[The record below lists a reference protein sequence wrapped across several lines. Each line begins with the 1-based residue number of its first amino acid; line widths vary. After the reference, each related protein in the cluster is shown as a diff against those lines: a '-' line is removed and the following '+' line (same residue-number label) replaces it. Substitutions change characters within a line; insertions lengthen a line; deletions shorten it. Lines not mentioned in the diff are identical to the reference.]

1 MKKLTPRAFV
11 IFISIILLVL
21 LAACGAAATEY
32 EPIVVTEEPAAEEIV
47 ESVEVVVDET
57 AEIKA
62 TVAPAVEEPVEVAET
77 PIVQVT
83 KQVEVQPTSTPAI
96 TPIIP
101 GEEHIVELEWPGQM
115 QSGESNT
122 IRLTLIP
129 TAEGYT
135 LTQEYA
141 ENQVESST
149 LHIPRVEGYELWAA
163 SLLSGTGFVIDPSGK
178 QEQWLPVD
186 QPVTWRWSVTP
197 LQAGKQRLAVELWL
211 HWKPLDRFAGYPR
224 EYVAYSRSLDIQ
236 VTSFLGLDR
245 SQAFIVGVAGLFLGS
260 SLSLAAVTLKSGR
273 QRKPLRLLKP
283 NRTLKIETRQTIEL
297 SKPEVELLSALFQR
311 YERLV
316 IESEFL
322 SGYSGARTFL
332 SLPVQANGR
341 ADAFTIAKMG
351 ESSAMIQEFNNYETF
366 VKDTLPPITARIQ
379 HTPVTVAEKGKN
391 QPSRLAALQYTF
403 IGEQGT
409 LPTSLR
415 QALLLDP
422 RPELFLKLFDT
433 FGPNWWMQR
442 RPYTYRLAQEYDRL
456 LPTHVV
462 LAPASS
468 RSSHPVKPLNGIL
481 SPGKNRVE
489 MGDLVS
495 LAGFHVTEWKP
506 RQGTISLEGQP
517 EPGQPAMRIRWRS
530 LELPRQPVGQVI
542 ATRQTLL
549 KDLTSDL
556 ELFGLPDPL
565 QGLPGLLEESVIGS
579 QSIIHGDLNLENI
592 LLGPGDFLWLIDFAQ
607 TREGPPLFDFA
618 HLEADL
624 IAHVFAPRIN
634 HAGDYLALL
643 EGKPPQ
649 GLEPLAELSQALHII
664 ASRCLVN
671 ASRPREWQ
679 LARKVAIIGALKF
692 ANLDLR
698 ARQVLYLTA
707 ASINL

>member
-1 MKKLTPRAFV
+1 MKKLTPKPFV
-11 IFISIILLVL
+11 IFLSIILLVL

-32 EPIVVTEEPAAEEIV
+32 EPTIATEEPTAEEVV
-47 ESVEVVVDET
+47 ETVEVVVE
-57 AEIKA
+57 K
-62 TVAPAVEEPVEVAET
+62 TVEVKVTEAPAVEEPVEVDET
-77 PIVQVT
+77 PIIEVT
-83 KQVEVQPTSTPAI
+83 KPVEFQPTYTPAI

-101 GEEHIVELEWPGQM
+101 GEEHTVELEWPGQM

-129 TAEGYT
+129 TTEGYT
-135 LTQEYA
+135 ITQEYA
-141 ENQVESST
+141 DNQVESSA

-163 SLLSGTGFVIDPSGK
+163 SILSGTGFVIDPGGK

-197 LQAGKQRLAVELWL
+197 LQVGKQRLAVELWL

-224 EYVAYSRSLDIQ
+224 EYVAYSKSLDIQ
-236 VTSFLGLDR
+236 VNSFLGLDR
-245 SQAFIVGVAGLFLGS
+245 SQAFIIGVAGLFLGS
-260 SLSLAAVTLKSGR
+260 SLSLAAVTLKPRR
-273 QRKPLRLLKP
+273 QRKPLRVLAP
-283 NRTLKIETRQTIEL
+283 NQSLKIETKQAIEL
-297 SKPEVELLSALFQR
+297 SKPEVELLSVLFQR

-341 ADAFTIAKMG
+341 ADAFTIAKIG
-351 ESSAMIQEFNNYETF
+351 EAGAMIREFDNYEIF
-366 VKDTLPPITARIQ
+366 VKNTLPPITARIQ

-403 IGEQGT
+403 IGEQGI

-415 QALLLDP
+415 QVLLLDP

-462 LAPASS
+462 LAPLDGRPS
-468 RSSHPVKPLNGIL
+468 RPVKPLQGTL
-481 SPGKNRVE
+481 SPAKIRIEV
-489 MGDLVS
+489 GDLVS
-495 LAGFHVTEWKP
+495 LAGFRVTERKP
-506 RQGTISLEGQP
+506 HQGTISLEGQP
-517 EPGQPAMRIRWRS
+517 EPGQPAMRIRWCS
-530 LELPRQPVGQVI
+530 LELPRQAVGQVI

-549 KDLTSDL
+549 QDLTRDL
-556 ELFGLPDPL
+556 ERYNLPDPL
-565 QGLPGLLEESVIGS
+565 QGLSALLDETVIGS
-579 QSIIHGDLNLENI
+579 QSIIHGDFNLENI

-607 TREGPPLFDFA
+607 TREGPSLFDFA

-624 IAHVFAPRIN
+624 VAHIFAPRIPQIE
-634 HAGDYLALL
+634 DYIALL
-643 EGKPPQ
+643 QGKPPED
-649 GLEPLAELSQALHII
+649 LEPLAELTLAIQEI

-671 ASRPREWQ
+671 PSRTREWH
-679 LARKVAIIGALKF
+679 LARKIALIGALKF
-692 ANLDLR
+692 ANLDHR
-698 ARQVLYLTA
+698 ARQYLYLTA
-707 ASINL
+707 AAIPL